1 MPTYPTYSELV
12 ASQRTFFQSGSTR
25 SYAFRKQQL
34 EKLYRLVAD
43 NEQLILK
50 AVHEDLN
57 KSELEGFFADVGYI
71 KYEITH
77 ALKHLKRWMKPQRVR
92 TPLTHFGSS
101 SSIYREP
108 YGVNL
113 IIAPWNYP
121 FLLTITPLIGA
132 IAGGN
137 TAIVKPS
144 ELAVH
149 SSDLLHKLLSNAFP
163 SEYIACVE
171 GGAEE
176 TTALLQERFDHIFYT
191 GSSSIGKIIMTAASQ
206 YLTPVTLELGGK
218 NPAIVD
224 ESANIPLAARRI
236 AWGKLLNAGQ
246 TCIAPDYIYVHRSV
260 EQRFRESLRDEMI
273 QLYSSQPLDNP
284 DYTCIINDR
293 HLSRLQRLLAEP
305 TVYYGGE
312 VDRQK
317 RMLAPT
323 ILTNVTWDHAV
334 MQEEIFGPITPIL
347 TYDSLDEA
355 IAQIKKQ
362 EKPLALYL
370 FTENKQVKQQVI
382 REIPF
387 GTGGINDTLFQFLN
401 PNLPFGG
408 VGSSGSGSYH
418 GVYSFQ
424 CFTHPKSVLSQTT
437 KFDLPLRYGRSKTAL
452 QIIRQLFK

>member
-1 MPTYPTYSELV
+1 MPSYSELV
-12 ASQRTFFQSGSTR
+12 ASQRMFFQSGATR
-25 SYAFRKQQL
+25 SYEFRMQQL
-34 EKLYRLVAD
+34 DKLYVLVAD
-43 NEQLILK
+43 NELLILK
-50 AVHEDLN
+50 ALHEDLN

-71 KYEITH
+71 KYEISH
-77 ALKHLKRWMKPQRVR
+77 ARKHLRSWMKPQRVK

-101 SSIYREP
+101 SKIFRDP

-121 FLLTITPLIGA
+121 FLLTLTPLIGA

-137 TAIVKPS
+137 TAIIKPS
-144 ELAVH
+144 ELAAH
-149 SSDLLHKLLSNAFP
+149 SSELLHKLLANAFP
-163 SEYIACVE
+163 PEYIACVE
-171 GGAEE
+171 GAADE

-191 GSSSIGKIIMTAASQ
+191 GSSSIGKIIMSAASQ
-206 YLTPVTLELGGK
+206 HLTPVTLELGGK

-246 TCIAPDYIYVHRSV
+246 TCIAPDYIYVHRSI

-273 QLYSSQPLDNP
+273 QLHSSQPLNNP
-284 DYTCIINDR
+284 DYTSIINDR
-293 HLSRLQRLLAEP
+293 HLNRLQGLLDGP
-305 TVYYGGE
+305 TVYYGGQI
-312 VDRQK
+312 DRQK

-323 ILTNVTWDHAV
+323 ILTDVSWEHAV
-334 MQEEIFGPITPIL
+334 MQDEIFGPITPIL
-347 TYDSLDEA
+347 PYDSLGDV
-355 IAQIKKQ
+355 ISQIKKQ

-382 REIPF
+382 REVPF
-387 GTGGINDTLFQFLN
+387 GTGGINDTLFQFMN
-401 PNLPFGG
+401 PHLPFGG

-418 GVYSFQ
+418 GVHSFQ

-437 KFDLPLRYGRSKTAL
+437 KFDLPLRYGKSKSAL
-452 QIIRQLFK
+452 QIIRRLFK